1 MAITYPVTM
10 PTTPGFVS
18 STFGLEA
25 NTTVSTSPLN
35 RVEQV
40 VERAGARWVASFV
53 LPAMR
58 PSVAAQW
65 RAFLISLRG
74 RYGTFYG
81 FDPDQKTLL
90 GTATGTILV
99 NGGSQTGNTLA
110 VDGISPSGTILR
122 GTYIQVGLHLY
133 LVVEDATANGSGEA
147 SLTIEPALRESPS
160 NNAGVTVT
168 NPKCVMRLTEDSV
181 VWAGDRTSNITL
193 QFSAVEAL

>member
-1 MAITYPVTM
+1 MAISYPVTM

-99 NGGSQTGNTLA
+99 NGASQTGNTLA
-110 VDGISPSGTILR
+110 VDGVSASGTILR
-122 GTYIQVGLHLY
+122 GTYIQVGTYLY